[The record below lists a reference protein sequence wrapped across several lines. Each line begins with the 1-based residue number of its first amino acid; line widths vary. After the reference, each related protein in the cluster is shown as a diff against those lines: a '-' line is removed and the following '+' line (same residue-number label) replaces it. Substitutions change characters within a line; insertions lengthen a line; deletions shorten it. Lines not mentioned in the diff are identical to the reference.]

1 MSGCLQQ
8 GNYIIPQKK
17 METSLHAL
25 LVKTDP
31 AKDLPLKTIAAL
43 DEVSTVK
50 VKITDTIRFIFAVE
64 LTCHRI
70 SSI

>member
-1 MSGCLQQ
+1 
-8 GNYIIPQKK
+8 

-70 SSI
+70 LSI